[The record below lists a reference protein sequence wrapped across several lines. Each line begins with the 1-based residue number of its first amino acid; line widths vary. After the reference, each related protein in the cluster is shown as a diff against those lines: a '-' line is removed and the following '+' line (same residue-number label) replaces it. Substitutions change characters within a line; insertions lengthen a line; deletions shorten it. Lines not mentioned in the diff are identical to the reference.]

1 MILPNPLPAPLHF
14 PIAFLIHLDLII
26 KVVLA
31 YYIITFERNLKNV
44 KVNMELEA
52 LNLRIVSLII
62 FSNALISSDH
72 LLKSAW
78 IGSFQKGKLPTLSME
93 LLYSTIIKNALRT
106 RAIIEMS
113 YIRKTNELSS

>member
-1 MILPNPLPAPLHF
+1 M
-14 PIAFLIHLDLII
+14 
-26 KVVLA
+26 LA
-31 YYIITFERNLKNV
+31 YYIIAFERNLKNV

-78 IGSFQKGKLPTLSME
+78 IGSFQKVEYGACLFNCYQKHINDQSH
-93 LLYSTIIKNALRT
+93 Y
-106 RAIIEMS
+106 
-113 YIRKTNELSS
+113 